1 MQKISRLVSHGV
13 AITPCRCSFMKKSR
27 RLVRYLGDLV
37 LAATDTWSC
46 SVGLVGT
53 LEIFFVFVQAE
64 RIAGGKGAIA
74 LAIRAIRAIEI
85 KIRAIDHFKK

>member
-1 MQKISRLVSHGV
+1 MN
-13 AITPCRCSFMKKSR
+13 TWRCSFRKKNS

-37 LAATDTWSC
+37 LLHAAATDARSC

-53 LEIFFVFVQAE
+53 LEIFLVFVQA
-64 RIAGGKGAIA
+64 AGGKGAIA
-74 LAIRAIRAIEI
+74 LTIRAIRAIEI

>member
-1 MQKISRLVSHGV
+1 MN
-13 AITPCRCSFMKKSR
+13 TWRCSFRKKNI

-37 LAATDTWSC
+37 LLHAAATDARSC

-64 RIAGGKGAIA
+64 EQQRGKGAIA
-74 LAIRAIRAIEI
+74 LTIRATRAIMAIEI
-85 KIRAIDHFKK
+85 KIRAIAHLKK

>member
-1 MQKISRLVSHGV
+1 MN
-13 AITPCRCSFMKKSR
+13 TWRCSLRKKNSR
-27 RLVRYLGDLV
+27 QVRYLGDLV
-37 LAATDTWSC
+37 LLHHVATDARSC
-46 SVGLVGT
+46 SVGLVCT